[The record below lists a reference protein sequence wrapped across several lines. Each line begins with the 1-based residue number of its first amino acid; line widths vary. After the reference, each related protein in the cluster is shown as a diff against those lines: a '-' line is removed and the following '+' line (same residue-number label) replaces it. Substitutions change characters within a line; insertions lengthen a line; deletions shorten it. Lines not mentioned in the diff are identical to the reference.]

1 MACDP
6 QHSTTPQSQCSSQP
20 RSSSPWALQCRWG
33 FISRASVCRWEL
45 PERNP
50 PPKKR
55 QRTTTGQSQI
65 HKSTKSS
72 SKVTGKNV
80 HIEYA
85 QIIFLLVFPKHY
97 DLTMCMILHSSCV
110 VQDNLNRLRMTQNSW
125 EHMYKPKVNVTP
137 FSTNEGLWFFKG
149 PGNIS
154 LCILGDG
161 CLFFYVTP
169 SLLLSVL
176 LLDSP
181 FSGFSMSLL

>member
-1 MACDP
+1 MTHNIP
-6 QHSTTPQSQCSSQP
+6 PPHNHNVLVSQGQAVHGPFSVDGASS
-20 RSSSPWALQCRWG
+20 RELQFVDENFQKG
-33 FISRASVCRWEL
+33 T
-45 PERNP
+45 

-125 EHMYKPKVNVTP
+125 EHMYKPKANVTP

-154 LCILGDG
+154 LCILRDG

-181 FSGFSMSLL
+181 FSGISMSLL